1 MASLSILRKAQ
12 GIDVHVA
19 GFMSSYIKL
28 FVSIHRLNTLDHD
41 LKVNLTK
48 SATYAKR

>member
-28 FVSIHRLNTLDHD
+28 FVSIHGLNTVDHD
-41 LKVNLTK
+41 WRVILTE
-48 SATYAKR
+48 STACAMR